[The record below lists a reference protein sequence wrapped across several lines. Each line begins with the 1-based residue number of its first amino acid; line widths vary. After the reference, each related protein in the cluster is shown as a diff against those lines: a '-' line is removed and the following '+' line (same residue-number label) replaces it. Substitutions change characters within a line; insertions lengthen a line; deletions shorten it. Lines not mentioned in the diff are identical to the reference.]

1 MDMISRH
8 TLLTVKQKRPAGRKG
23 SLTRLAHGVDALRL
37 ELVQRGQIPLGVR
50 GRARPGGVVGR
61 VEERGQ
67 DLRETCE
74 VGLLEGGPPRGGV
87 VGAPEVLGGLYLGG
101 IRVEIWRWRVCVLS
115 WVVVALP

>member
-1 MDMISRH
+1 
-8 TLLTVKQKRPAGRKG
+8 VCKQKRPAGRKG

-37 ELVQRGQIPLGVR
+37 ERVQRGQIPLGVR

-87 VGAPEVLGGLYLGG
+87 VGAPEVLGGLFWGG
-101 IRVEIWRWRVCVLS
+101 IRVEIWRWRVCVVS
-115 WVVVALP
+115 WVVVVLP